1 MKKAVVA
8 VFAHPDDE
16 AFGPG
21 GTLAK
26 LSKTSDVYLI
36 TVTGGERG
44 KNSLKKSEKKLSDIR
59 HKELLEAT
67 KILGVKKVFFLGY
80 EDGTLSNSIYHEIA
94 SKIEK
99 KLKELKPATVITFEP
114 RGVSGHIDHIAV
126 SLITTFVVKKLPY
139 VKDLL
144 YHCIREAQSKQM
156 NDYFIYFPKG
166 YKKSEIDKIVDIK
179 EVWEI
184 KKRAMLEHKSQ
195 KHDAIRI
202 LKQMEKLPKEEYFIR
217 FKKN

>member
-26 LSKTSDVYLI
+26 LAKTCEVYII
-36 TVTGGERG
+36 TVTGGEKG
-44 KNSLKKSEKKLSDIR
+44 KNSLKKTEEKLSNIR
-59 HKELLEAT
+59 KKELLEAT

-80 EDGTLSNSIYHEIA
+80 EDGMLSNSLYHEIA
-94 SKIEK
+94 SKIDK
-99 KLKELKPATVITFEP
+99 KLKELKPETVITFEP

-126 SLITTFVVKKLPY
+126 SLITTFVVKRLHFIKE
-139 VKDLL
+139 LL
-144 YHCIREAQSKQM
+144 YHCILENQSKNM

-166 YKKSEIDKIVDIK
+166 YKKSKIDKVVDIK
-179 EVWEI
+179 DVWEI
-184 KKRAMLEHKSQ
+184 KKEAMLAHKSQ
-195 KHDAIRI
+195 IHDAKRI
-202 LKQMEKLPKEEYFIR
+202 LKQTEKLPKEEYFLK
-217 FKKN
+217 FKG